1 MLLDVPTIPKE
12 FHYDGPMVILIDKD
26 TGSASE
32 LFSGILQKR
41 GRTILMGKNSA
52 GQVMLKS
59 MFNLSDNSM
68 VLLVTGRGYHPDGS
82 YFSFDGLTPDKVVED
97 NEEIDIVDYAATY
110 FVYMSMKK

>member
-1 MLLDVPTIPKE
+1 
-12 FHYDGPMVILIDKD
+12 
-26 TGSASE
+26 
-32 LFSGILQKR
+32 
-41 GRTILMGKNSA
+41 
-52 GQVMLKS
+52 
-59 MFNLSDNSM
+59 M